1 MDSEGQ
7 DQNSS
12 PVFESKDI
20 GSQPTVEFFPG
31 AEKQKLKK
39 KRQEKSSRHNRKKL
53 AIIFFVIAII
63 AVFVMVIAIV
73 TNLPKSDK
81 HVWTHAD
88 FPENIDD
95 LKEKAFSIVFE
106 GEGTYA
112 DAAEYVYFAVD
123 DTEDED
129 RQFTLQAFHAEVMSY
144 GGYFNSAKTELER
157 LEALAA
163 TDARKY
169 TLYNT
174 MVGVYFRS
182 GDTALANE
190 YYDKLNAL
198 DVPENQVDYQGSDD
212 GSDAESVEQTVHET
226 EETIRQAEE
235 KAKEAEE
242 GTANE

>member
-31 AEKQKLKK
+31 AEKQKLKE
-39 KRQEKSSRHNRKKL
+39 KRQEKASHNNRKKL
-53 AIIFFVIAII
+53 AIIFCVIA
-63 AVFVMVIAIV
+63 AVVVVVMVVAIV
-73 TNLPKSDK
+73 ANLPKSNK

-95 LKEKAFSIVFE
+95 LKEKAFSIVFD

-112 DAAEYVYFAVD
+112 DAAEYVYFAAD
-123 DTEDED
+123 DTTDED
-129 RQFTLQAFHAEVMSY
+129 RQFDLQVFHAEIMSY
-144 GGYFNSAKTELER
+144 GGYHNSAKTELER
-157 LEALAA
+157 LEALAG

-182 GDTALANE
+182 GDSALAND

-198 DVPENQVDYQGSDD
+198 DVPQNHVDHKGGDD
-212 GSDAESVEQTVHET
+212 SSDAESTAESVRESEEAIKKA
-226 EETIRQAEE
+226 EETARESG
-235 KAKEAEE
+235 E
-242 GTANE
+242 GGANE